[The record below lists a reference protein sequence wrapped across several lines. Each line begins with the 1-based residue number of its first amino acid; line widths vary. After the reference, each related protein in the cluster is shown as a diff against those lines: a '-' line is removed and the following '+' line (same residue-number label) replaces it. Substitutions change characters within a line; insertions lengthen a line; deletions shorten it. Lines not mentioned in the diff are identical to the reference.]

1 MTTSTQWRV
10 HPLAWVPISA
20 AIIAETVSNGLR
32 AYGLGTHLEKFTVSV
47 WDVSVSLAGAV
58 LVLAAVA
65 VSLSQARAAWLAL
78 MPGPWRQRIVAGVA
92 GLLLLAVSVTAM
104 ATHILEAER
113 AKIGAEGGQFGSYER
128 SLADYEAKK
137 KELDTLS
144 AVRPIDALK
153 GAMEAAPVP
162 RNVFRRT
169 NECTDVTRDDSFTA
183 CKPILDLRQEMGL
196 AIRKR
201 QLEPEVSALKLALDG
216 QAKPEVASTVEVAVA
231 WWWGWLMGFAV
242 VFIATFGAVI
252 WAKPTTDTTA
262 KSLKCKTVTDGRDLS
277 EVGSDVTEPATV
289 RQGSVTGD
297 PELAGVSD
305 TELQRLREWY
315 FTRESEPAIDPEPPK
330 PRKRSKRGQRKQTGI
345 MKLRARTLRGEKPKL
360 TVIMNRHKVSKATA
374 SRWRAEAMKAAMN

>member
-1 MTTSTQWRV
+1 MTTPSTQWRV

-169 NECTDVTRDDSFTA
+169 KECTDVTRDDSFTA

-216 QAKPEVASTVEVAVA
+216 QAKPEVASTAEVAVA
-231 WWWGWLMGFAV
+231 WWWGWLMGVAV
-242 VFIATFGAVI
+242 VSIATFGAVI

-262 KSLKCKTVTDGRDLS
+262 KSLKCKTVTDG
-277 EVGSDVTEPATV
+277 SDVTEPAIV
-289 RQGSVTGD
+289 RQGTVTGD
-297 PELAGVSD
+297 PELAEISD
-305 TELQRLREWY
+305 TELQRLRQWY
-315 FTRESEPAIDPEPPK
+315 FLRDQAEVDKPEPPRPK
-330 PRKRSKRGQRKQTGI
+330 RKASKRQKR
-345 MKLRARTLRGEKPKL
+345 REKVQNWVREYTMEHGHPPAFRVVKGRFHL
-360 TVIMNRHKVSKATA
+360 PAATA
-374 SRWRAEAMKAAMN
+374 SRWRQAALN